1 MKSICISN
9 NEVTYL
15 FYDQTKTYDAVTE
28 KFMDFSFEK
37 THSAYM
43 LFYERCDPNE
53 KDLLAQTPNIELSQE
68 LADWIWH
75 DNIQFLHDKHVFDTT
90 YFNFMWLIC
99 SNIPPSVPESNEVV
113 LSNVQLGNYAFCL
126 VLGSISA
133 GEGARVGQR
142 KSITGRGRN
151 GSMRTQRCFQLSLVS
166 SLFSGAA

>member
-1 MKSICISN
+1 
-9 NEVTYL
+9 
-15 FYDQTKTYDAVTE
+15 
-28 KFMDFSFEK
+28 MDFSFEK

-113 LSNVQLGNYAFCL
+113 LSNVQLGNYAFWP
-126 VLGSISA
+126 VLGSTRC
-133 GEGARVGQR
+133 GRGGRVGQR
-142 KSITGRGRN
+142 KSITG
-151 GSMRTQRCFQLSLVS
+151 
-166 SLFSGAA
+166 

>member
-126 VLGSISA
+126 VLGST
-133 GEGARVGQR
+133 RC
-142 KSITGRGRN
+142 GRG
-151 GSMRTQRCFQLSLVS
+151 GKG
-166 SLFSGAA
+166 GAEKRLDW

>member
-1 MKSICISN
+1 MVAIYQLGFLTRELLNMISFAVASTAVLKTFAPKVIKSSN
-9 NEVTYL
+9 DWLIDWYFL
-15 FYDQTKTYDAVTE
+15 SLIYDKTKTYDAVTE

-53 KDLLAQTPNIELSQE
+53 KDVLAETPNIELSQE

-113 LSNVQLGNYAFCL
+113 LSNVQLG
-126 VLGSISA
+126 
-133 GEGARVGQR
+133 E
-142 KSITGRGRN
+142 
-151 GSMRTQRCFQLSLVS
+151 
-166 SLFSGAA
+166 

>member
-1 MKSICISN
+1 
-9 NEVTYL
+9 
-15 FYDQTKTYDAVTE
+15 
-28 KFMDFSFEK
+28 MDFSFEK

-53 KDLLAQTPNIELSQE
+53 KDLLAETPDIDLSQE

-113 LSNVQLGNYAFCL
+113 LSNVQLGKLAFWFVRGCKSWL
-126 VLGSISA
+126 FGFC
-133 GEGARVGQR
+133 GDPKGAW
-142 KSITGRGRN
+142 GRGR
-151 GSMRTQRCFQLSLVS
+151 G
-166 SLFSGAA
+166 GG

>member
-1 MKSICISN
+1 M
-9 NEVTYL
+9 YL
-15 FYDQTKTYDAVTE
+15 FYCQTKTYDAVTE

-113 LSNVQLGNYAFCL
+113 LSNVQLGNYAFWL
-126 VLGSISA
+126 VMASKRSG
-133 GEGARVGQR
+133 
-142 KSITGRGRN
+142 GRG
-151 GSMRTQRCFQLSLVS
+151 GIGTIVPLVWVRS
-166 SLFSGAA
+166 GGDRFFSAT

>member
-1 MKSICISN
+1 MNTVRHLIF
-9 NEVTYL
+9 NECL
-15 FYDQTKTYDAVTE
+15 LSFYQTKTYDAVTE

-53 KDLLAQTPNIELSQE
+53 KYRLSETANVELNQE

-99 SNIPPSVPESNEVV
+99 SNIPPSLPECKDVM
-113 LSNVQLGNYAFCL
+113 LSNVKLGNYAF
-126 VLGSISA
+126 V
-133 GEGARVGQR
+133 VVVVVVFHWW
-142 KSITGRGRN
+142 GRGR
-151 GSMRTQRCFQLSLVS
+151 G
-166 SLFSGAA
+166 

>member
-1 MKSICISN
+1 
-9 NEVTYL
+9 
-15 FYDQTKTYDAVTE
+15 
-28 KFMDFSFEK
+28 MDFSFEK

-53 KDLLAQTPNIELSQE
+53 KDLLAETPDIELSQE

-113 LSNVQLGNYAFCL
+113 LSNVQLGKLAFWF
-126 VLGSISA
+126 VRGSKTCMGGGGVRWTKA
-133 GEGARVGQR
+133 
-142 KSITGRGRN
+142 
-151 GSMRTQRCFQLSLVS
+151 SLVCAGVEDER
-166 SLFSGAA
+166 LFSAT

>member
-1 MKSICISN
+1 
-9 NEVTYL
+9 
-15 FYDQTKTYDAVTE
+15 
-28 KFMDFSFEK
+28 MDFSFEK

-53 KDLLAQTPNIELSQE
+53 KDLLAETPNIELNQE

-113 LSNVQLGNYAFCL
+113 LSNVKLGNYDFVFCWDIKDFGGKGKENGR
-126 VLGSISA
+126 VW
-133 GEGARVGQR
+133 GEGVGNLPGGYSEVNQR
-142 KSITGRGRN
+142 LKFVQLPKK
-151 GSMRTQRCFQLSLVS
+151 MRC
-166 SLFSGAA
+166 

>member
-9 NEVTYL
+9 NELTYL

-126 VLGSISA
+126 VLGST
-133 GEGARVGQR
+133 R
-142 KSITGRGRN
+142 
-151 GSMRTQRCFQLSLVS
+151 
-166 SLFSGAA
+166 

>member
-1 MKSICISN
+1 MKCICLSN
-9 NEVTYL
+9 NEAICL
-15 FYDQTKTYDAVTE
+15 FYVQTKTYDAVTE

-113 LSNVQLGNYAFCL
+113 LSNVQLGNYAFWL
-126 VLGSISA
+126 VLGSTRCRR
-133 GEGARVGQR
+133 GGKGGAE
-142 KSITGRGRN
+142 KKHHW
-151 GSMRTQRCFQLSLVS
+151 
-166 SLFSGAA
+166 

>member
-1 MKSICISN
+1 MKCICISN

-15 FYDQTKTYDAVTE
+15 FYNQTKTYDAVTE

-126 VLGSISA
+126 VLGST
-133 GEGARVGQR
+133 R
-142 KSITGRGRN
+142 
-151 GSMRTQRCFQLSLVS
+151 
-166 SLFSGAA
+166 

>member
-1 MKSICISN
+1 MVAIYQLGFLTRELLNMISFAVASTAVLKTFAPKVIKSSN
-9 NEVTYL
+9 DWLIDCYFL
-15 FYDQTKTYDAVTE
+15 SLIYDKTKTYDAVTE

-53 KDLLAQTPNIELSQE
+53 KDVLAETPNIELSQE

-113 LSNVQLGNYAFCL
+113 LSNVQLG
-126 VLGSISA
+126 
-133 GEGARVGQR
+133 E
-142 KSITGRGRN
+142 
-151 GSMRTQRCFQLSLVS
+151 
-166 SLFSGAA
+166 

>member
-1 MKSICISN
+1 MI
-9 NEVTYL
+9 VFL

-113 LSNVQLGNYAFCL
+113 LSNVQLG
-126 VLGSISA
+126 
-133 GEGARVGQR
+133 
-142 KSITGRGRN
+142 K
-151 GSMRTQRCFQLSLVS
+151 
-166 SLFSGAA
+166 